1 MLLDVR
7 DLVVHYGGAIAL
19 KGISFSMEEG
29 GIVTLIGANGAGKT
43 TCLRA
48 ISGVKPVSSGEIF
61 FNLQRIDGSTP
72 RNIALQGI
80 AHVQEGKRLFP
91 RMTVLENLEMG
102 AFIRKDKG
110 GIEKDLQRVYSHFP
124 ILQER
129 KKQKAG
135 SLSGGEQQMLAFA
148 RGLMMNPKLLL
159 VDEPTMGLAPIL
171 VQELGKTML
180 EINREGE
187 SILLVEQNAAI
198 ALKLAH
204 KGYVFETGKLIL
216 SGDTKDLLNNEYVK
230 RAYLGR

>member
-1 MLLDVR
+1 MLLEVR
-7 DLVVHYGGAIAL
+7 DLVVHYGGALAL
-19 KGISFSMEEG
+19 KGISFAMEEG

-48 ISGVKPVSSGEIF
+48 ISGVKSISSGEITF
-61 FNLQRIDGSTP
+61 KGQRIDGDTP
-72 RNIALQGI
+72 RNIAQQGI

-102 AFIRKDKG
+102 AFIRKDKEE
-110 GIEKDLQRVYSHFP
+110 IEKDLHRVYSHFP
-124 ILQER
+124 RLWER
-129 KKQKAG
+129 KRQKAG

-148 RGLMMNPKLLL
+148 RGLMMRPQLLL

-171 VQELGKTML
+171 VQELGRIMA

-204 KGYVFETGKLIL
+204 KGYVFETGNLVI
-216 SGDTKDLLNNEYVK
+216 SGDTRKLLDNDYVK

>member
-1 MLLDVR
+1 MLLDVK

-19 KGISFSMEEG
+19 KGISFHMKEG
-29 GIVTLIGANGAGKT
+29 SIVTLIGANGAGKT

-48 ISGVKPVSSGEIF
+48 ISGVKPITSGEICF
-61 FNLQRIDGSTP
+61 KGERIDRDTP
-72 RNIALQGI
+72 RGIAQRGI

-102 AFIRKDKG
+102 AFMRKDRD
-110 GIEKDLQRVYSHFP
+110 GIERDLQRVRSHFP
-124 ILQER
+124 VLEER
-129 KKQKAG
+129 KRQKAG

-148 RGLMMNPKLLL
+148 RGLMMGPKLLL

-171 VQELGKTML
+171 IQELAKAML
-180 EINREGE
+180 EINQEGE

-198 ALKLAH
+198 ALKLAQR
-204 KGYVFETGKLIL
+204 GYVFETGTLVI
-216 SGDTKDLLNNEYVK
+216 SGDTKDLLDDEYVK

>member
-72 RNIALQGI
+72 RNIALRGI

>member
-1 MLLDVR
+1 MLLEIK
-7 DLVVHYGGAIAL
+7 DLVIHYGGALAL
-19 KGISFSMEEG
+19 KGISFCMEEG

-48 ISGVKPVSSGEIF
+48 ISGVKPISSGEIIF
-61 FNLQRIDGSTP
+61 KGQRIDGNPP
-72 RNIALQGI
+72 REIARQGV

-129 KKQKAG
+129 KRQKAG

-171 VQELGKTML
+171 VQELGKAML

-204 KGYVFETGKLIL
+204 KGYVFETGKLII